1 MVAPR
6 TLSLLALAG
15 AAAAAAA
22 LQNPRAALNA
32 AASDGDFRAA
42 RKVILENPVA
52 AVDLDAALACAAKR
66 SHVHVMA
73 FLVDSGAA
81 DLDRALV
88 QAAIRNQVQAC
99 VWLIDEA
106 RYAPAEALEAAQLAA
121 SAACATD
128 AEWLLISERI
138 AAKRR
143 ERKKRRGR
151 FDDLF

>member
-1 MVAPR
+1 MAHFASR
-6 TLSLLALAG
+6 LLALAALLG
-15 AAAAAAA
+15 PAAA
-22 LQNPRAALNA
+22 LQSPRSALNA
-32 AASDGDFRAA
+32 AASDGDFRSA
-42 RKVILENPVA
+42 RKVVLENPVA

-66 SHVHVMA
+66 SHVHIMA

-88 QAAIRNQVQAC
+88 QAAVRNQIKAC
-99 VWLIDEA
+99 AWLIDEA

-143 ERKKRRGR
+143 EKKKRRGK

>member
-1 MVAPR
+1 MATTQYLANTPPDPNQIQEWVEEFHRDGYLFLKNVLPP
-6 TLSLLALAG
+6 TLTAHL
-15 AAAAAAA
+15 
-22 LQNPRAALNA
+22 R
-32 AASDGDFRAA
+32 
-42 RKVILENPVA
+42 
-52 AVDLDAALACAAKR
+52 
-66 SHVHVMA
+66 
-73 FLVDSGAA
+73 A

-99 VWLIDEA
+99 VWLVDEA

>member
-1 MVAPR
+1 
-6 TLSLLALAG
+6 
-15 AAAAAAA
+15 
-22 LQNPRAALNA
+22 
-32 AASDGDFRAA
+32 
-42 RKVILENPVA
+42 
-52 AVDLDAALACAAKR
+52 
-66 SHVHVMA
+66 MA

-106 RYAPAEALEAAQLAA
+106 RYAPRTLEAAQLAA

-143 ERKKRRGR
+143 ERKKRRER
-151 FDDLF
+151 LDDLF